1 MIALPL
7 LAIAAIFA
15 FGMAG
20 TAKAQPKPK
29 KKTTAKAKP
38 VRMARTRQPRR
49 RVTISKRKAPK
60 STRVRRRR
68 PSRRRRRIEQII
80 NKRVKRIAAQP
91 VSAKGRQML
100 SKLIE
105 AATSRRQPRVVRKA
119 AGREIKKITAKP
131 VSARAAAINRLPT
144 RAKTAIAK
152 AVIKADKAPTVTADQ
167 AARALRLWTKQGGN
181 QGTRN
186 NRSETVRRHQL
197 AMGFTGKDADGI
209 IGPATRKRARSL
221 GYPLY
226 SRRHQKPGAVGVNTV
241 GYCV

>member
-7 LAIAAIFA
+7 LAIAALFA

-20 TAKAQPKPK
+20 KAKAQPEAK
-29 KKTTAKAKP
+29 KKVT
-38 VRMARTRQPRR
+38 ARTTKPRI
-49 RVTISKRKAPK
+49 TISKRRAPK
-60 STRVRRRR
+60 STKARRRR
-68 PSRRRRRIEQII
+68 PSKRGKKIEQIL
-80 NKRVKRIAAQP
+80 NKRIKRIAAKPITAQ
-91 VSAKGRQML
+91 GRKIL
-100 SKLIE
+100 SNLI
-105 AATSRRQPRVVRKA
+105 AAASDRTQPRVVRKA
-119 AGREIKKITAKP
+119 AGREIKKITARP
-131 VSARAAAINRLPT
+131 VSARAAAINRLPM

-152 AVIKADKAPTVTADQ
+152 AVVKAQKKPTVTADQ
-167 AARALRLWTKQGGN
+167 AAKLLQVWTRQGGN

-197 AMGFTGKDADGI
+197 AMGFTGKNADGI

-226 SRRHQKPGAVGVNTV
+226 SRKYQKPGAVGVNTV